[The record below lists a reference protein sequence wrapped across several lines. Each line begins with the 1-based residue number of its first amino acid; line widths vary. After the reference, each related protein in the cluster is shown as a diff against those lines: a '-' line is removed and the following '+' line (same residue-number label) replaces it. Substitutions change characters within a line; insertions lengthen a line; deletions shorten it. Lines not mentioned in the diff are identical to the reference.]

1 MILYHGT
8 NCDFTII
15 DLEKTKLYKDFGK
28 GFYVTDIRQQACELA
43 KTRSR
48 IWGGA
53 PVVQEYEFDET
64 VLQSN
69 SLRVLRFDKV
79 CVEWAEFIYKN
90 RSRYTNFIHDYD
102 IVIGPIAD
110 DGVAY
115 LLNLYEE
122 GLRTLEEL
130 AKELEY
136 KNLNSQYCFLTK
148 RAISFLQRVKK

>member
-8 NCDFTII
+8 NSDFSQIN
-15 DLEKTKLYKDFGK
+15 LGKTKPYKDFGK
-28 GFYVTDIRQQACELA
+28 GFYVTDIQHQAFELA
-43 KTRSR
+43 MNRCR
-48 IWGGA
+48 IWGGS
-53 PVVQEYEFDET
+53 PVVQEYEFDES
-64 VLQSN
+64 VLQSG
-69 SLRVLRFDKV
+69 SLKILRFEKV

-90 RSRYTNFIHDYD
+90 RNRSANFSHQYD
-102 IVIGPIAD
+102 VVIGPIAD

-136 KNLNSQYCFLTK
+136 KDLNNQFCFLTD
-148 RAISFLQRVKK
+148 RAISLLHRVK

>member
-8 NCDFTII
+8 NSDFSQIN
-15 DLEKTKLYKDFGK
+15 LGKTKPYKDFGK
-28 GFYVTDIRQQACELA
+28 GFYVTDIQHQAIELA
-43 KTRSR
+43 KNRCR
-48 IWGGA
+48 IWGGS
-53 PVVQEYEFDET
+53 PVVQEYEFDES
-64 VLQSN
+64 VLQSG
-69 SLRVLRFDKV
+69 SLKILRFEKV

-90 RSRYTNFIHDYD
+90 RNRSANFSHQYD
-102 IVIGPIAD
+102 VVIGPIAD

-136 KNLNSQYCFLTK
+136 KDLNNQFCFLTD
-148 RAISFLQRVKK
+148 RAISLLHRVK

>member
-1 MILYHGT
+1 MLSDSSCRFRGRRITCADLRVP
-8 NCDFTII
+8 DFTII

-69 SLRVLRFDKV
+69 GLRVLRFDKV
-79 CVEWAEFIYKN
+79 CVEWAEFIYKAPLA
-90 RSRYTNFIHDYD
+90 IMVVD
-102 IVIGPIAD
+102 I
-110 DGVAY
+110 
-115 LLNLYEE
+115 
-122 GLRTLEEL
+122 
-130 AKELEY
+130 
-136 KNLNSQYCFLTK
+136 
-148 RAISFLQRVKK
+148 